1 VRDST
6 PGAGSYPRIYAVVRR
21 IPHGRVATYGQV
33 AALAGLA
40 GRARQVG
47 YALHALPEGSPLP
60 WHRVINARG
69 EISLR
74 AEPGWEGYQR
84 HLLEEEDVE
93 FDLAGRVDL
102 DRFGWQLGTR
112 PRRRQLPSRPARKQ
126 SRSRS

>member
-1 VRDST
+1 
-6 PGAGSYPRIYAVVRR
+6 VRR

-47 YALHALPEGSPLP
+47 YALHALPDGSPVP

-74 AEPGWEGYQR
+74 SEPGWEGYQR
-84 HLLEEEDVE
+84 FLLEEEGVD

-102 DRFGWQLGTR
+102 DRFLWQPGALR
-112 PRRRQLPSRPARKQ
+112 PRRRSR
-126 SRSRS
+126 